1 MNLKHENQAKRIESS
16 QYDKRIQVNIDF
28 QLSLKNIETTL
39 LLLFFYLMQ
48 DQNNINI
55 LLPRRQQFES

>member
-16 QYDKRIQVNIDF
+16 QYDKRIEVNIDF

-39 LLLFFYLMQ
+39 LLVFFLMQ

-55 LLPRRQQFES
+55 LLPRRQQV

>member
-16 QYDKRIQVNIDF
+16 QYDTRIQVNIDF

-39 LLLFFYLMQ
+39 LLLFFLMQ

-55 LLPRRQQFES
+55 LLPRRQQV

>member
-1 MNLKHENQAKRIESS
+1 MNLKHENQAKRIQSS

-39 LLLFFYLMQ
+39 LLLLFLMQ

-55 LLPRRQQFES
+55 LLPRRQQV

>member
-1 MNLKHENQAKRIESS
+1 MNLKHENQAKRIQSS
-16 QYDKRIQVNIDF
+16 QYDKRIEVNIDF

-39 LLLFFYLMQ
+39 LLLLFLMQ

-55 LLPRRQQFES
+55 LLPRRQQV

>member
-16 QYDKRIQVNIDF
+16 QYDKRIEVNIDF

-39 LLLFFYLMQ
+39 LLLFFLMQ

-55 LLPRRQQFES
+55 LLPRRQQV

>member
-16 QYDKRIQVNIDF
+16 QYDKRIEVNIDF

-39 LLLFFYLMQ
+39 LLFFFLMQ

-55 LLPRRQQFES
+55 LLPRRQQV

>member
-39 LLLFFYLMQ
+39 LLLLFLMQ

-55 LLPRRQQFES
+55 LLPRRQQV

>member
-16 QYDKRIQVNIDF
+16 QYDKRIQVNIDL

-39 LLLFFYLMQ
+39 LFFFFMQ
-48 DQNNINI
+48 DQNNINV
-55 LLPRRQQFES
+55 LLPRRQQV

>member
-16 QYDKRIQVNIDF
+16 QYDKRIEVNIDF
-28 QLSLKNIETTL
+28 QLSLKNIETTSL
-39 LLLFFYLMQ
+39 LVFFLMQ

-55 LLPRRQQFES
+55 LLPRRQQV

>member
-39 LLLFFYLMQ
+39 LLLFFLMQ

-55 LLPRRQQFES
+55 LLPRRQQV